1 MKYSPLHQAY
11 KAILD
16 TERKL
21 TREGID
27 SKWLDS
33 LYDAL
38 CCVTEEMKKPLPMAP
53 QWQSITPD
61 EVHEAFNYVE
71 LVKHLDFDE
80 QREAWCETF
89 AAYIEARLKEKNHG

>member
-11 KAILD
+11 KSLID
-16 TERKL
+16 TERRL

-33 LYDAL
+33 LHDAL
-38 CCVTEEMKKPLPMAP
+38 CCINEEISKPIPMAP
-53 QWQSITPD
+53 QWQSIAPD

-71 LVKHLDFDE
+71 LVKHLDFD
-80 QREAWCETF
+80 QDREAWCTAF
-89 AAYIEARLKEKNHG
+89 AAYIEARLKEKNNG